1 MTSIP
6 VWPGRHTPLGASF
19 DGEATNFAVWSPDA
33 SLVTVCLFDEQGAET
48 RLDLTEH
55 ALGVWHGRLP
65 GVGPGQQ
72 YGFRAEGPWDPGHSR
87 RFNPA
92 KLLLDPYAR
101 AITGEF
107 VFNSAVFG
115 YEFGSPET
123 QDPRDS
129 APFVPR
135 SVVVAD
141 EFDWAGDRRPQVAWS
156 DTVIYELHVKGFT
169 RLHPDVPEHQRGTYA
184 GLAHPAVLDYLVDL
198 GASAVELMP
207 VHQSLSEPGL
217 LQSGR
222 TNYWGYNSI
231 GFFAPQAAYSSGDT
245 TGGQVT
251 EFKQLVKALHSRGL
265 EVILDVVYNHSAE
278 GGPGGPTLSFRGFD
292 DRGYY
297 RHDAYGN
304 YADVTGVGN
313 TLNVSQ
319 PQMLTLVMDSLR
331 YWVNE
336 MHVDGFRFDLAP
348 ALARDG
354 SDVDLHSPFLSAV
367 GQDPVLRHTKLIAE
381 PWDATIEGYQVG
393 AFPAPWCE
401 WNDRFR
407 DTVRDFWRTQSG
419 GIRDLGNR
427 LTGSSDLYADDGR
440 LPFASVNF
448 VTAHDG
454 LTVRDLVSYNTKH
467 NEANGENN
475 RDGTDNNR
483 SWNCGVEGDT
493 DDGAVVALRRRQ
505 IKNLLTTLLLSTG
518 VPMLLGG
525 DERGRTQRGNN
536 NAFCQ
541 DNDISWVDWKSEDWL
556 DIHQFVRHL
565 IRLRRAHP
573 VLRQRRFFDGQPS
586 GEGGRKDLTWL
597 HPAGR
602 EVAEPD
608 WFDQRL
614 NTVGLFLAG
623 DAIRARGP
631 RGEPIEDDSYLIWLH
646 SGDGPVSITLPGPE
660 FATAYDVE
668 LTSDDALSGTVN
680 AHESFRLQ
688 ARSVAVLRAGAA
700 NSRGT
705 VASAELSA
713 IAHVVADAGIESPLA
728 G

>member
-6 VWPGRHTPLGASF
+6 VWPGRHTPLGAHF

-33 SLVTVCLFDEQGAET
+33 NGVAVCLFDEQGAET
-48 RLDLTEH
+48 TLELAEH

-65 GVGPGQQ
+65 GVGAGQR
-72 YGFRAEGPWDPGHSR
+72 YGYRAAGPWDPGHGH

-92 KLLLDPYAR
+92 KLLLDPYAQ

-107 VFNSAVFG
+107 AFNPAVFG
-115 YEFGSPET
+115 YDFGSP
-123 QDPRDS
+123 DSKDDRDS

-135 SVVVAD
+135 SVVVTD
-141 EFDWAGDRRPQVAWS
+141 DFDWEGDRHPRVAWS

-169 RLHPDVPEHQRGTYA
+169 RLHPDVPEHHRGTFA

-198 GASAVELMP
+198 GVSSIELLP
-207 VHQSLSEPGL
+207 VHQFLSEPGL

-231 GFFAPQAAYSSGDT
+231 GFFAPHSGYASGDT
-245 TGGQVT
+245 VGGQVT
-251 EFKQLVKALHSRGL
+251 EFKELVKAVHARGL

-278 GGPGGPTLSFRGFD
+278 GSPSGPTLSFRGLD

-297 RHDAYGN
+297 RHDARGN

-331 YWVNE
+331 YWATE

-354 SDVDLHSPFLSAV
+354 ADVDLHSPFLSAV
-367 GQDPVLRHTKLIAE
+367 AQDPVLRHTKLIAE
-381 PWDATIEGYQVG
+381 PWDATFEGYRVG
-393 AFPAPWCE
+393 DFPAPWCE

-440 LPFASVNF
+440 QPLASVNF

-454 LTVRDLVSYNTKH
+454 FTLRDLVSYNTKH
-467 NEANGENN
+467 NESNGENN
-475 RDGTDNNR
+475 RDGSNNNR

-493 DDGAVVALRRRQ
+493 DNEGVLALRKRQ
-505 IKNLLTTLLLSTG
+505 IKNFLTTLLLSTG
-518 VPMLLGG
+518 VPMLLAG

-541 DNDISWVDWKSEDWL
+541 DNEISWVDWTGDDNWCDLHHFAK
-556 DIHQFVRHL
+556 HL
-565 IRLRRAHP
+565 IGLRRTHP
-573 VLRQRRFFDGQPS
+573 VLRQRHFFDGQPS
-586 GEGGRKDLTWL
+586 GVGGRKDLTWL
-597 HPAGR
+597 HPSGH
-602 EVAEPD
+602 EMTELN
-608 WFDQRL
+608 WFDHGL

-623 DAIRARGP
+623 DAIRTRGP
-631 RGEPIEDDSYLIWLH
+631 RGEPVEDGSYLIWLH
-646 SGDGPVSITLPGPE
+646 SGDIPASITLPGPE
-660 FATAYDVE
+660 FAPAYEVE
-668 LTSDDALSGTVN
+668 LSSDDGVTGVVQPQT
-680 AHESFRLQ
+680 SFSLQ
-688 ARSVAVLRAGAA
+688 ARSAAVLRALPA
-700 NSRGT
+700 T
-705 VASAELSA
+705 
-713 IAHVVADAGIESPLA
+713 
-728 G
+728 

>member
-1 MTSIP
+1 MAGQDMPVTSIP
-6 VWPGRHTPLGASF
+6 VWPGRHLPLGAHF

-33 SLVTVCLFDEQGAET
+33 TTVAVCLFDEQGTET
-48 RLDLTEH
+48 AVDLTEQT
-55 ALGVWHGRLP
+55 LGIWHGRLP
-65 GVGPGQQ
+65 GVGPGQI
-72 YGFRAEGPWDPGHSR
+72 YGIRADGPWDPGHSR

-101 AITGEF
+101 AITGDF
-107 VFNSAVFG
+107 VFDPAVFA
-115 YEFGSPET
+115 YEFGSFENRN
-123 QDPRDS
+123 QRDS

-141 EFDWAGDRRPQVAWS
+141 EFDWQGDQHPRVAWS
-156 DTVIYELHVKGFT
+156 DTVIYELHVRGFT
-169 RLHPDVPEHQRGTYA
+169 RLHPDVPDAQRGTFA

-198 GASAVELMP
+198 GVSSIELMP
-207 VHQSLSEPGL
+207 IHQFVSEPGL

-231 GFFAPQAAYSSGDT
+231 GFFAPHGAYASTDAI
-245 TGGQVT
+245 GGQVT
-251 EFKQLVKALHSRGL
+251 EFKELVKALHARGL
-265 EVILDVVYNHSAE
+265 ELILDVVYNHSAE
-278 GGPGGPTLSFRGFD
+278 GSPTGPTLCFRGLD

-297 RHDAYGN
+297 RHDAQGN

-313 TLNVSQ
+313 TMSISQ

-331 YWVNE
+331 YWVTE

-354 SDVDLHSPFLSAV
+354 ADVDLHSPFLSAV
-367 GQDPVLRHTKLIAE
+367 AQDPVLRHTKLIAE
-381 PWDATIEGYQVG
+381 PWDATFEGYLVG

-419 GIRDLGNR
+419 GVRDLGNR

-454 LTVRDLVSYNTKH
+454 FTVRDLVSYNTKH

-483 SWNCGVEGDT
+483 SWNHGVEGDT
-493 DDGAVVALRRRQ
+493 DDPAVLALRKRQ
-505 IKNLLTTLLLSTG
+505 VKNLLATLLLSTG

-541 DNDISWVDWKSEDWL
+541 DNEVSWVDWDSDDWR
-556 DIHQFVRHL
+556 DTHQFVKHL
-565 IRLRRAHP
+565 LSLRRAHP
-573 VLRQRRFFDGQPS
+573 VLRQRRFFDGQPI
-586 GEGGRKDLTWL
+586 GRHGRKDLTWL

-602 EVAEPD
+602 EMTEQD

-623 DAIRARGP
+623 DALRTRGP
-631 RGEPIEDDSYLIWLH
+631 RGEPVEDGSYLIWLH
-646 SGDGPVSITLPGPE
+646 SGDAPVSITLPGPD
-660 FATAYDVE
+660 FATTYDIE
-668 LTSDDALSGTVN
+668 LTSDDSLNSAVQAQQTFL
-680 AHESFRLQ
+680 LQ
-688 ARSVAVLRAGAA
+688 ARSIVVLRVLP
-700 NSRGT
+700 ST
-705 VASAELSA
+705 
-713 IAHVVADAGIESPLA
+713 
-728 G
+728 

>member
-1 MTSIP
+1 MISIP
-6 VWPGRHTPLGASF
+6 VWPGRHTPLGAHF

-33 SLVTVCLFDEQGAET
+33 TGVAVCLFDEGGAET
-48 RLDLTEH
+48 SLELTEH

-65 GVGPGQQ
+65 GVGGGQR
-72 YGFRAEGPWDPGHSR
+72 YGYRADGPWDPGHGH
-87 RFNPA
+87 RFNRA

-101 AITGEF
+101 AVTGEF
-107 VFNSAVFG
+107 TFNPAVFG
-115 YEFGSPET
+115 YDFDSPSSKDE
-123 QDPRDS
+123 RDS

-135 SVVVAD
+135 SVVVTN
-141 EFDWAGDRRPQVAWS
+141 EFDWEGDSHPRVAWS

-169 RLHPDVPEHQRGTYA
+169 RLHPDVPEHQRGTFA

-198 GASAVELMP
+198 GVSSIELLP
-207 VHQSLSEPGL
+207 VHQFVSEPGL

-231 GFFAPQAAYSSGDT
+231 GFFAPHSGYASGDT
-245 TGGQVT
+245 VGGQVT
-251 EFKQLVKALHSRGL
+251 EFKELVKALHARGL

-278 GGPGGPTLSFRGFD
+278 GSPTGPTLSFRGLD

-297 RHDAYGN
+297 RHDARGN

-313 TLNVSQ
+313 TLSVSQ

-331 YWVNE
+331 YWATE

-354 SDVDLHSPFLSAV
+354 ADVDLHSPFLSAV
-367 GQDPVLRHTKLIAE
+367 AQDPVLRHSKLIAE
-381 PWDATIEGYQVG
+381 PWDATFEGYRVG
-393 AFPAPWCE
+393 DFPAPWCE

-440 LPFASVNF
+440 LPYASVNF

-454 LTVRDLVSYNTKH
+454 FTLRDLVSYNTKH

-483 SWNCGVEGDT
+483 SWNCGAEGETADE
-493 DDGAVVALRRRQ
+493 GIVALRKRQ
-505 IKNLLTTLLLSTG
+505 IRNFLTTLLLSTG
-518 VPMLLGG
+518 VPMLLAG
-525 DERGRTQRGNN
+525 DELGRSQRGNN

-541 DNDISWVDWKSEDWL
+541 DNEISWIDWTGDDDWR
-556 DIHQFVRHL
+556 DIHQFAKHL
-565 IRLRRAHP
+565 IGLRRAHP
-573 VLRQRRFFDGQPS
+573 VLRQRHFFDGQPS
-586 GEGGRKDLTWL
+586 REGGRKDLTWL

-602 EVAEPD
+602 EMTEQD

-631 RGEPIEDDSYLIWLH
+631 QGEPVEDGSYLLWLH
-646 SGDGPVSITLPGPE
+646 SGDAPVSITLPDSD
-660 FATAYDVE
+660 FAPAYE
-668 LTSDDALSGTVN
+668 IKLSSDDGLAETVR
-680 AHESFRLQ
+680 AQASFSLE
-688 ARSVAVLRAGAA
+688 ARSAAVLRALPA
-700 NSRGT
+700 T
-705 VASAELSA
+705 
-713 IAHVVADAGIESPLA
+713 
-728 G
+728 

>member
-1 MTSIP
+1 MTRIP
-6 VWPGRHTPLGASF
+6 VWPGRHLPLGAHF
-19 DGEATNFAVWSPDA
+19 DGESTNFAVWSPDA
-33 SLVTVCLFDEQGAET
+33 TGVAVCLFDEQGEET
-48 RLDLTEH
+48 RLELTEH

-65 GVGPGQQ
+65 GVGPGQR
-72 YGFRAEGPWDPGHSR
+72 YGFRADGAWDPGHSR

-107 VFNSAVFG
+107 VFDPAVFG
-115 YEFGSPET
+115 YQFGSPET
-123 QDPRDS
+123 IDRRDS

-141 EFDWAGDRRPQVAWS
+141 EFDWEGDQHPRVAWS

-169 RLHPDVPEHQRGTYA
+169 RQHPDVPEHQRGTFA

-198 GASAVELMP
+198 GVSSVELMP
-207 VHQSLSEPGL
+207 VHQFVSEPGL

-231 GFFAPQAAYSSGDT
+231 GFFAPHAAYASGDT
-245 TGGQVT
+245 VGSQVT
-251 EFKQLVKALHSRGL
+251 EFKALVKALHSRGL

-278 GGPGGPTLSFRGFD
+278 GSPTGPTLCFRGLD

-297 RHDAYGN
+297 RHDAQGN

-313 TLNVSQ
+313 TLSISQ

-331 YWVNE
+331 YWAKE

-354 SDVDLHSPFLSAV
+354 AGVDLHSPFLSAV
-367 GQDPVLRHTKLIAE
+367 AQDPVLRHTKLIAE
-381 PWDATIEGYQVG
+381 PWDATFEGYQVG

-454 LTVRDLVSYNTKH
+454 FTVRDLVSYNVKH

-493 DDGAVVALRRRQ
+493 GDQAVTALRKRQ
-505 IKNLLTTLLLSTG
+505 IKNLLATLLLSTG

-541 DNDISWVDWKSEDWL
+541 DNEISWVDWNRDDWR
-556 DIHQFVRHL
+556 DIHEFARHL
-565 IRLRRAHP
+565 IGLRRAHP
-573 VLRQRRFFDGQPS
+573 VLRQRHFFDGQP
-586 GEGGRKDLTWL
+586 GKGGRKDLTWL

-602 EVAEPD
+602 EVTVGD

-631 RGEPIEDDSYLIWLH
+631 TGEPIEDGSYLIWLH
-646 SGDGPVSITLPGPE
+646 SGDAAVEITLPGAE
-660 FATAYDVE
+660 FAPAYDVE
-668 LTSDDALSGTVN
+668 LSSDDALTGTVQ
-680 AHESFRLQ
+680 AQASFTLQ
-688 ARSVAVLRAGAA
+688 ARSAAVLRARPA
-700 NSRGT
+700 T
-705 VASAELSA
+705 
-713 IAHVVADAGIESPLA
+713 
-728 G
+728 

>member
-6 VWPGRHTPLGASF
+6 VWPGRHLPLGAHF

-33 SLVTVCLFDEQGAET
+33 TGVAVCLFDEQGEET
-48 RLDLTEH
+48 RLELTEH

-65 GVGPGQQ
+65 GVGRGQR
-72 YGFRAEGPWDPGHSR
+72 YGFRADGPWDPGHSR

-101 AITGEF
+101 AITGEL
-107 VFNSAVFG
+107 VFDPALFG
-115 YEFGSPET
+115 YRFGSPET
-123 QDPRDS
+123 QDGRDS

-141 EFDWAGDRRPQVAWS
+141 EFDWEGDRHPRVAWS

-169 RLHPDVPEHQRGTYA
+169 RQHPDVPEQQRGTFA
-184 GLAHPAVLDYLVDL
+184 GLAHPVVLDYLVDL
-198 GASAVELMP
+198 GVTSVELMP
-207 VHQSLSEPGL
+207 VHQFVSEPGL

-231 GFFAPQAAYSSGDT
+231 GFFAPHAAYASGDT
-245 TGGQVT
+245 VGSQVT
-251 EFKQLVKALHSRGL
+251 EFKALVKALHSRGL

-278 GGPGGPTLSFRGFD
+278 GAATGPTLCFRGLD

-297 RHDAYGN
+297 RHDAQGT

-313 TLNVSQ
+313 TLSVSQ

-331 YWVNE
+331 YWANE

-367 GQDPVLRHTKLIAE
+367 AQDPVLRHTKLIAE
-381 PWDATIEGYQVG
+381 PWDATFEGYQVG

-454 LTVRDLVSYNTKH
+454 FTVRDLVSYNTKH

-483 SWNCGVEGDT
+483 SWNCGAEGDT
-493 DDGAVVALRRRQ
+493 DDEVVVSLRKRQ

-525 DERGRTQRGNN
+525 DERGRTQGGNN

-541 DNDISWVDWKSEDWL
+541 DNEISWVEWECDDWQ
-556 DIHQFVRHL
+556 DIHEFAKHL
-565 IRLRRAHP
+565 IGLRRAHP
-573 VLRQRRFFDGQPS
+573 VLRQRHFFDGQPF

-602 EVAEPD
+602 EVTDED

-623 DAIRARGP
+623 DAIRAHGP
-631 RGEPIEDDSYLIWLH
+631 KGEPVEDGSYLIWLH
-646 SGDGPVSITLPGPE
+646 SGDAPVVITLPGAD
-660 FATAYDVE
+660 FAPAYGVE
-668 LTSDDALSGTVN
+668 LSSDDVLTGAVQ
-680 AHESFRLQ
+680 AQASFSLQ
-688 ARSVAVLRAGAA
+688 ARSAAVLRA
-700 NSRGT
+700 
-705 VASAELSA
+705 LPA
-713 IAHVVADAGIESPLA
+713 I
-728 G
+728 